1 MLSWLRM
8 YKSVK
13 MFFTKCIINPI
24 HAMTRVMEKN
34 FMKHK
39 INGAQPIKK
48 VRFTIVANG

>member
-1 MLSWLRM
+1 M

-13 MFFTKCIINPI
+13 MFFTKCIINHI
-24 HAMTRVMEKN
+24 HAIDRVMEKI

-48 VRFTIVANG
+48 VCFTIVANS